1 MRRMKP
7 SLGMDAV
14 VVVVVIIAEVVVII
28 VVDVELDIGEFVV
41 NVVDDII
48 VTIGNLGPT
57 PVKKRNQKQIV
68 I

>member
-7 SLGMDAV
+7 SLGVDA
-14 VVVVVIIAEVVVII
+14 VVVIIAEVVVII
-28 VVDVELDIGEFVV
+28 VVNVELGIGEFVAD
-41 NVVDDII
+41 VVDDII